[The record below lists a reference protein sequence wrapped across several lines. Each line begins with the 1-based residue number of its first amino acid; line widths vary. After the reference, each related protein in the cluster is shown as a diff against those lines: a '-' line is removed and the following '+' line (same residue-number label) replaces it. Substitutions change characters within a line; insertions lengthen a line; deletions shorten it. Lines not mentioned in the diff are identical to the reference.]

1 MYLFFQLTYLV
12 YAFISA
18 TAVADFYTESIH
30 SFSSCKPSCTN
41 ANANGSVPHTK
52 ESQSNLC
59 NRRQT
64 AIRVFFFL
72 VSFLV
77 PSWLLGKA
85 AHHEYVVITSRRRL
99 AKLMKEYAQNSNS
112 DGSNFV
118 QEIRNVFGRY
128 RKHQGYYNK
137 TTTTYNYFGVVQ
149 ATMENFT
156 LACTIMLTF
165 ALGSIE
171 FRSKITL
178 VLMLS
183 PFTVNDNCVCKIALN

>member
-1 MYLFFQLTYLV
+1 MV

-41 ANANGSVPHTK
+41 ANANGLVPHTK
-52 ESQSNLC
+52 ESQSNFC

-99 AKLMKEYAQNSNS
+99 AKLMEKYAQNSNS

-118 QEIRNVFGRY
+118 QDTRDVFSRY

-137 TTTTYNYFGVVQ
+137 TTTTYNYFRGVQ
-149 ATMENFT
+149 ATLENFT

-171 FRSKITL
+171 FRSIMVTL

-183 PFTVNDNCVCKIALN
+183 PFTVNDDCICKIALN